1 VLLNPRMTDVEVSWK
16 QVSQW
21 DEGEAY
27 DPVQFDPE
35 QTSVDDDELVDGD
48 TMALRDAVR
57 DILADQG
64 RFEILFY

>member
-1 VLLNPRMTDVEVSWK
+1 MTAVDGSGK
-16 QVSQW
+16 HSSPH
-21 DEGEAY
+21 DEAETY

-35 QTSVDDDELVDGD
+35 QSFVDDEPVDGD

-57 DILADQG
+57 DILAAEG

>member
-1 VLLNPRMTDVEVSWK
+1 MIDAEVAWNPI
-16 QVSQW
+16 SQA
-21 DEGEAY
+21 DEAEAY

-35 QTSVDDDELVDGD
+35 QGSYEDDLVDVD

-64 RFEILFY
+64 RFEILFP